1 MYQDTL
7 NALFSS
13 YGYKRFRM
21 SKFEEYDLYAQNKD
35 FLKSRQLIT
44 FNDMDGKLL
53 ALKPDVTI
61 SIIRNNNG
69 ENEKVYYNEMVY
81 RPSNHHYREIPQTG
95 IECIGTIDA
104 LEEAEV
110 IAMAAKALGALSG
123 RWVLRICDAGLL
135 RAVLE
140 ELNVDAQIREEVL
153 SAVSRKASDEIA
165 GLVKNEKLT
174 KQAGDVLVSLIS
186 IYAPLAKG
194 IEEAGKLLN
203 SVACL
208 QILAHLHRLAEILPQ
223 DSENI
228 RLDFS
233 VVSNMDYYNGVIFQ
247 GAVEEIP
254 FPLLSGG
261 RYDPLPQKMGRKVCA
276 IGFAV
281 YMDYVQNYSHH
292 EQTYDADLVVR
303 YEEADDYAAL
313 ARAAEILRSR
323 GLSVR
328 LMRSED
334 TARIRSRRTI
344 SFRQACEEAGL

>member
-1 MYQDTL
+1 MYQDQL

-13 YGYKRFRM
+13 YGYRRFRM

-44 FNDMDGKLL
+44 FNDLDGKLL

-110 IAMAAKALGALSG
+110 IAIAAKALGVLSG
-123 RWVLRICDAGLL
+123 RWVLRICDAELL

-140 ELNVDAQIREEVL
+140 ELDVDENIQEAVL
-153 SAVSRKASDEIA
+153 SAISRKASDEITK
-165 GLVKNEKLT
+165 LVTDGKL
-174 KQAGDVLVSLIS
+174 KKESGDVLVSLIG

-194 IEEAGKLLN
+194 IEEAEKLLK
-203 SVACL
+203 SEECRR
-208 QILAHLHRLAEILPQ
+208 ILAHLNRLAQIIPQ

-247 GAVEEIP
+247 GAVEDIP

-261 RYDPLPQKMGRKVCA
+261 RYDRLPQKMGKKVCA

-281 YMDYVQNYSHH
+281 YMDYVQNYSRH

-303 YEEADDYAAL
+303 YEEADDYAEL
-313 ARAAEILRSR
+313 ARAAEVLRSR
-323 GLSVR
+323 GLNVR
-328 LMRSED
+328 LMRRED
-334 TARIRSRRTI
+334 ASRIRSRRTI
-344 SFRQACEEAGL
+344 SFQEACEEAGL